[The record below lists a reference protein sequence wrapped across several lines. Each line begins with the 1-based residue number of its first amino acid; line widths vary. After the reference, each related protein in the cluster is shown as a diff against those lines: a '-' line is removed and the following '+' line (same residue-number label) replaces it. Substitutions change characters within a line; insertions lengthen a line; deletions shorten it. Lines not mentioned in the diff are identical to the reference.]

1 MLMLA
6 SRYSLLSAVLL
17 TWRVGVTC
25 AVIRGS
31 TSSIAGNSRP
41 SSELCI
47 PFSEEAVASAN
58 LTEAEQSI
66 LPELCYQPELAPH
79 LFGTEDDRGIPP
91 GVDCTPFQW
100 CTSVATLQMSDGHPG
115 SDRVSTPIETY
126 LAGVTVTNIALQ
138 CANVGV

>member
-1 MLMLA
+1 M
-6 SRYSLLSAVLL
+6 
-17 TWRVGVTC
+17 TQ
-25 AVIRGS
+25 GS
-31 TSSIAGNSRP
+31 TSSLAGNSKP
-41 SSELCI
+41 SSELCV

-79 LFGTEDDRGIPP
+79 VFGTEDDRGIPP

-100 CTSVATLQMSDGHPG
+100 CNSAATLQISEIHPG
-115 SDRVSTPIETY
+115 IDRVFYTIQTY
-126 LAGVTVTNIALQ
+126 LAGVTVTTIALR